1 MLISKL
7 VNSFIFIF
15 FTYRNCPKRRQRVLR
30 KIKRKLIA
38 GEKHQLEERR
48 KELIQGTKAAQ
59 NSITNLQE
67 DIAEEL
73 NMEERKAITLKEAYD
88 RANRKVEQ
96 SKRINQNINI

>member
-1 MLISKL
+1 M
-7 VNSFIFIF
+7 
-15 FTYRNCPKRRQRVLR
+15 
-30 KIKRKLIA
+30 
-38 GEKHQLEERR
+38 EERR

-67 DIAEEL
+67 DIAEVL

-88 RANRKVEQ
+88 RAIRKVEQ